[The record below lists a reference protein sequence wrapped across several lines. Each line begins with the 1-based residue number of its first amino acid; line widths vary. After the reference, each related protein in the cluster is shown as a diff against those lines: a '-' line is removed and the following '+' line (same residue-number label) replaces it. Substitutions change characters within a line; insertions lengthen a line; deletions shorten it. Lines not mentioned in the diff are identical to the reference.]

1 MATNKRI
8 RKKREKAK
16 AQASET
22 SKQYAKEL
30 ARVKK
35 LLNSLK
41 KRGYTL
47 PKSLT
52 KLTEKKKR
60 PTKKSVEALKNVTG
74 KTVYK
79 KAKYKTESGKIIAG
93 EERRKQ
99 ERSEAGKKGWEK
111 RKKPTIGGVGPTEDF
126 YEIAYS
132 NFLSSLYFKVE
143 SGVLSNGRGA
153 EIYFSQCE
161 MSINIVTK
169 RLEELKE
176 KIGVKAVVEAIQA
189 GGTPSAQELY
199 EGRIS
204 LFLTQL
210 ENYLFKNKL
219 ISEKDFKYLGKAHD
233 EEDTF
238 GYEIPEY

>member
-1 MATNKRI
+1 MASNKRI

-16 AQASET
+16 GYASET
-22 SKQYAKEL
+22 SKEYAKEL

-35 LLNSLK
+35 LLNSLE

-79 KAKYKTESGKIIAG
+79 KAKYKTESGKTITG

-111 RKKPTIGGVGPTEDF
+111 RKNPPMVGAGTTDDF
-126 YEIAYS
+126 YEIAYQ
-132 NFLSSLYFKVE
+132 NFFSSLDFKIE
-143 SGVLSNGRGA
+143 AGVISEGRGA
-153 EIYFSQCE
+153 EAYFLKCE
-161 MSINIVTK
+161 TSINIISK

-176 KIGVKAVVEAIQA
+176 KIGIKAVVEAIQA
-189 GGTPSAQELY
+189 AGTPSARELY

-204 LFLTQL
+204 LFLSQL

-219 ISEKDFKYLGKAHD
+219 ISEKDFRYLGKAHD
-233 EEDTF
+233 EEDIF
-238 GYEIPEY
+238 GYEITEY